1 MTNKYKKISVIST
14 GSWVPSEISGV
25 KNTKG
30 TYQVQIKSLVL
41 EISIGIHEHE
51 KLKKQ
56 RVAVSLSI
64 KAIDNLNVV
73 NESISNVVSYE
84 NIIKNLKD
92 ITSKGH
98 IELLE
103 TLGEMILEMC
113 FEDDRIL
120 SVWMKLEKL
129 DVFKD
134 AESVGIE
141 IVRDRTDNIG
151 KKQS

>member
-1 MTNKYKKISVIST
+1 MIYHLISSSRHEDAT
-14 GSWVPSEISGV
+14 EIIVEQGRDL
-25 KNTKG
+25 
-30 TYQVQIKSLVL
+30 IK
-41 EISIGIHEHE
+41 E
-51 KLKKQ
+51 
-56 RVAVSLSI
+56 
-64 KAIDNLNVV
+64 
-73 NESISNVVSYE
+73 
-84 NIIKNLKD
+84 
-92 ITSKGH
+92 GH

>member
-1 MTNKYKKISVIST
+1 M
-14 GSWVPSEISGV
+14 
-25 KNTKG
+25 
-30 TYQVQIKSLVL
+30 
-41 EISIGIHEHE
+41 
-51 KLKKQ
+51 
-56 RVAVSLSI
+56 
-64 KAIDNLNVV
+64 V